1 MIHLQIVVHT
11 KMLNIGELQKYIKFV
26 RRPVLKLEYRDKVR
40 VFVNIGARI
49 TSFETE
55 KIIMKH

>member
-49 TSFETE
+49 TTFETE